1 MLPRATAAP
10 TRTSR
15 PRARLDGY
23 TRQVRFAIRPA
34 KLADAEG
41 IARAH
46 TASWRSSYRGI
57 LPDTVLAR
65 IDVDQRAESWR
76 RTLQDPSILTLVAYD
91 TTHHDIVGLCD
102 AGPTR
107 SRNTCAAEIYRIYFE
122 HHARRHG
129 LGREMFEQVTDWLR
143 ARQLR
148 SLIIWVL
155 DNNHH
160 ACRFYEAMGGRAAT
174 RMNSMVSGFPVVELS
189 YVWDRL

>member
-1 MLPRATAAP
+1 M
-10 TRTSR
+10 
-15 PRARLDGY
+15 
-23 TRQVRFAIRPA
+23 RFAIRPGQ
-34 KLADAEG
+34 LADAEG

-46 TASWRSSYRGI
+46 TASWRTSYRGI
-57 LPDTVLAR
+57 LPDAILDR
-65 IDVDQRAESWR
+65 IDVDQRATSWR
-76 RTLQDPSILTLVAYD
+76 RVLADPSILTLVAYD

-102 AGPTR
+102 AGP
-107 SRNTCAAEIYRIYFE
+107 SRGDTGYAGEIYRFYLE

-143 ARQLR
+143 SRDLR

-160 ACRFYEAMGGRAAT
+160 ARRFYEAMGGRT
-174 RMNSMVSGFPVVELS
+174 GRRVPSTVSGFPVVELA